1 LISASLNFY
10 KFKMV
15 LKTFNLEEETYKKFS
30 EFCRQNGI
38 SMSKQID
45 IFIKAQ
51 IEEKPKVRAEY
62 LQRLE
67 AIRKGKFI
75 KVGGI
80 EDFNKRY
87 A

>member
-1 LISASLNFY
+1 
-10 KFKMV
+10 MV
-15 LKTFNLEEETYKKFS
+15 LKTFNLEEQTYKKFS
-30 EFCRQNGI
+30 DFCRQNGI

-62 LQRLE
+62 LQRLDS
-67 AIRKGKFI
+67 IRKGKFI
-75 KVGGI
+75 KVGSI
-80 EDFNKRY
+80 NDFEKRY

>member
-1 LISASLNFY
+1 
-10 KFKMV
+10 MV
-15 LKTFNLEEETYKKFS
+15 LKTFNLEEETYSKFS

-51 IEEKPKVRAEY
+51 LEEKPKVRAEY

-67 AIRKGKFI
+67 RIRKGKFI
-75 KVGGI
+75 KIGGI
-80 EDFNKRY
+80 NDFNKRY

>member
-1 LISASLNFY
+1 
-10 KFKMV
+10 MV

-67 AIRKGKFI
+67 TIRKGKFI

>member
-1 LISASLNFY
+1 
-10 KFKMV
+10 MV
-15 LKTFNLEEETYKKFS
+15 LKTFNIEEQTYRKFS
-30 EFCRQNGI
+30 DFCKQNGI

-75 KVGGI
+75 KVGSI
-80 EDFNKRY
+80 EDFEKRY

>member
-1 LISASLNFY
+1 
-10 KFKMV
+10 MV
-15 LKTFNLEEETYKKFS
+15 LKTFNLEEETYNKFS
-30 EFCRQNGI
+30 EFCKQNGM

-51 IEEKPKVRAEY
+51 IEEKPKVREEY
-62 LQRLE
+62 LQRLNS
-67 AIRKGKFI
+67 ISKGKFI

>member
-1 LISASLNFY
+1 
-10 KFKMV
+10 MV
-15 LKTFNLEEETYKKFS
+15 LKTFNLEEDTYKQFS
-30 EFCRQNGI
+30 DFCKQNGM
-38 SMSKQID
+38 SMSKQVN

-62 LQRLE
+62 LQRLD

-75 KVGGI
+75 RVGNI
-80 EDFNKRY
+80 EDFRKRY

>member
-1 LISASLNFY
+1 
-10 KFKMV
+10 MV
-15 LKTFNLEEETYKKFS
+15 LKTFNLDEETYNKFS

-51 IEEKPKVRAEY
+51 LEEKPKIRAEY
-62 LQRLE
+62 LQKLE

-75 KVGGI
+75 KVGSI
-80 EDFNKRY
+80 EDFKKRY

>member
-1 LISASLNFY
+1 
-10 KFKMV
+10 MV
-15 LKTFNLEEETYKKFS
+15 LKTFNLDEETYNKFS

-51 IEEKPKVRAEY
+51 LEEKPKIRAEY
-62 LQRLE
+62 LQKLE

-75 KVGGI
+75 KVGSI
-80 EDFNKRY
+80 EQFKKRY

>member
-1 LISASLNFY
+1 
-10 KFKMV
+10 MV
-15 LKTFNLEEETYKKFS
+15 LKTFNLEEETYRRFS
-30 EFCRQNGI
+30 EFCRQNGM

-51 IEEKPKVRAEY
+51 IEEKPKAREEY
-62 LQRLE
+62 MKRLE
-67 AIRKGKFI
+67 IISKGKFI

-80 EDFNKRY
+80 EDFKKRY

>member
-1 LISASLNFY
+1 
-10 KFKMV
+10 MV
-15 LKTFNLEEETYKKFS
+15 LKTFNLDEGTYQKFAD
-30 EFCRQNGI
+30 FCKQNGI

-51 IEEKPKVRAEY
+51 LEEKPRVRAEY

-67 AIRKGKFI
+67 NIRKGKFI

-80 EDFNKRY
+80 ENFKKRY

>member
-1 LISASLNFY
+1 
-10 KFKMV
+10 MV
-15 LKTFNLEEETYKKFS
+15 LKTFNIEEQTYRKFS
-30 EFCRQNGI
+30 DFCKQNGI

-51 IEEKPKVRAEY
+51 LEEKPRVRASY
-62 LQRLE
+62 LQKLE
-67 AIRKGKFI
+67 LIRKGKFI

-80 EDFNKRY
+80 EDFKKRY